1 LKENKTITASIVLY
15 NEDSN
20 ELSKTIASF
29 LKVPLSKRLFLID
42 NSSTNKLKGKFN
54 HLDIEYIHN
63 TKNVGFGAGHNM
75 VLDSIKKTGPYHLVL
90 NPDVI
95 FNPDV
100 IPNLIKILEKEQDL
114 AMISPKIVFPNREH
128 QYSCR
133 RYPTFFEL
141 IFRWLGIKNNTVKN
155 GIYKDKDLTKPFYP
169 EFIQGSFMLFKTEDF
184 IDLNGFDERYF
195 LYMEDV
201 DICKKIDSMGKK
213 KMYYPKEQ
221 IGHVLKK
228 GSSKNIKLFFI
239 HLSSMLKYFRKWA

>member
-1 LKENKTITASIVLY
+1 LKENKTISASIVLY

-29 LKVPLSKRLFLID
+29 LKTPLSKKLFLID
-42 NSSTNKLKGKFN
+42 NSPTNTLKNKFK

-75 VLDSIKKTGPYHLVL
+75 VLDSIKKTAPYHLVL

-100 IPNLIKILEKEQDL
+100 IPNLIQVLEKEEDL
-114 AMISPKIVFPNREH
+114 AMIAPKIVFPDGKH
-128 QYSCR
+128 QYSSR
-133 RYPTFFEL
+133 RYPSFSEL
-141 IFRWLGIKNNTVKN
+141 IQRWFGFENNKIKK
-155 GIYKDKDLTKPFYP
+155 GEYRDKDLTKPFYP
-169 EFIQGSFMLFKTEDF
+169 EFIQGSFMLFKTTDF
-184 IDLNGFDERYF
+184 VKLRGFDERYF

-201 DICKKIDSMGKK
+201 DICKKIDTLGKK

-221 IGHVLKK
+221 IIHALKK

-239 HLSSMLKYFRKWA
+239 HLSSMLKYFRKWT